1 MEPLKTPIVYVAH
14 TSLSVRKH
22 VLEIVSEL
30 RKSGINTDYDIQK
43 RSIRKQLEDAYTK
56 NSLLIIFVV
65 EGEIE
70 NGLVTLK
77 DMKDRTET
85 QLNVNLLTEV
95 CKLFRKRELE
105 QVVPTY
111 GI

>member
-1 MEPLKTPIVYVAH
+1 MST
-14 TSLSVRKH
+14 
-22 VLEIVSEL
+22 L

-43 RSIRKQLEDAYTK
+43 RSIQKQLADASAK

-65 EGEIE
+65 EGEIG

-85 QLNVNLLTEV
+85 LLNVNNLTEEV